1 MPDHS
6 EGEQHVFLLRA
17 VPDCVDDVMP
27 RGAEDA
33 MGGDDANVIE
43 AAGETPGHDVAGLEV
58 SVDFLAAAGEERHQ
72 VGHATVIDIRVGP
85 AQTPHPRICAEA
97 AAHVFVYLAL
107 QVDAGGTEGAN
118 DDVGADAPVG
128 REVAAWVT
136 RSDGRGTV
144 DGLSADRGI

>member
-17 VPDCVDDVMP
+17 VPDVVDDVMP

-33 MGGDDANVIE
+33 IGGDGANVIE

-72 VGHATVIDIRVGP
+72 GWDAAGSAIAGGAPP
-85 AQTPHPRICAEA
+85 APPPRGGAGTA
-97 AAHVFVYLAL
+97 AAVFVEP
-107 QVDAGGTEGAN
+107 Q
-118 DDVGADAPVG
+118 PSG
-128 REVAAWVT
+128 RT
-136 RSDGRGTV
+136 RR
-144 DGLSADRGI
+144 